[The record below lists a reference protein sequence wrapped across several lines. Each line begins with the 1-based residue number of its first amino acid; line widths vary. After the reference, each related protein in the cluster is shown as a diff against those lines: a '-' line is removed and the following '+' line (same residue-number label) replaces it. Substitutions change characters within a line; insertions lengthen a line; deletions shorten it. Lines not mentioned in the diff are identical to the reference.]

1 MKYTL
6 LLWPHANA
14 RYQQETRKLA
24 RAECALMLSRLAP
37 EAQARID
44 DESAMPGLIIE
55 AEKPLDAATVSALR
69 SHSLLY
75 GLFEAREDGS
85 LLPIAGRESAY
96 LGSDLP
102 SILKYKG
109 KTNELFLQLMVNVA
123 LYAGDFWREEGPLSL
138 LDPMC
143 GRATAPFIALNRGW
157 NATGADVDRADL
169 KEAEKFFKRYLEYH
183 RFKHAQSQDSRTVQ
197 GKKAVPVTRFDV
209 SDTPEHY
216 REKQTLSLRLMNL
229 DAALI
234 GQALGKQTFH
244 LAVCDLPY
252 GVKHDAQ
259 VAASARQ
266 SKNWLEALIA
276 QTLRGLMEVLKP
288 GGTAA
293 MSFNAQTLSL
303 HKLRGLMADA
313 GFEVLSGGDYDQF
326 EHWVEQAITRDIA
339 VCRKPGSLGKRA

>member
-1 MKYTL
+1 MKYTV

-37 EAQARID
+37 QAQVHID
-44 DESAMPGLIIE
+44 EVSAIPSLVID
-55 AEKPLDAATVSALR
+55 APNPLDAAAISELR
-69 SHSLLY
+69 THSLLY
-75 GLFEAREDGS
+75 GLFEAREDGC
-85 LLPIAGRESAY
+85 LLPIAGREAAY
-96 LGSDLP
+96 LGADLP

-109 KTNELFLQLMVNVA
+109 KTNELFLQLMINVA
-123 LYAGDFWREEGPLSL
+123 LYSGDYWREKGPLSL

-157 NATGADVDRADL
+157 NATGADVDRTDL
-169 KEAEKFFKRYLEYH
+169 KEAENFFKRYLEYH
-183 RFKHAQSQDSRTVQ
+183 RFKHAESRESRTVQ
-197 GKKAVPVTRFDV
+197 GKKAVPVVRFDV
-209 SDTPEHY
+209 ADTPEHY
-216 REKQTLSLRLMNL
+216 REKQTLSLQLMNL
-229 DAALI
+229 DAALT
-234 GQALGKQTFH
+234 GQALGKKSFH

-259 VAASARQ
+259 VDASARQ
-266 SKNWLEALIA
+266 GKNWLETLIA
-276 QTLRGLMEVLKP
+276 QCLRGLREALVP
-288 GGTAA
+288 GGTVA

-339 VCRKPGSLGKRA
+339 VCRKPEA